1 MNPFLEI
8 PVMSPGGFLGTSKEV
23 VGRILP
29 GEIAFHQ
36 PYGKGKTLIVLKSGH
51 GVITTLD
58 PASLDAARQ
67 TYEVVLKKNPG
78 RTNNLQIVRNPNKAK
93 TEPVEN

>member
-8 PVMSPGGFLGTSKEV
+8 PVIAPNGFLGADKEV

-51 GVITTLD
+51 RVFTSLD

-78 RTNNLQIVRNPNKAK
+78 RTNNLQIVRNPNKK
-93 TEPVEN
+93 PEPVEN